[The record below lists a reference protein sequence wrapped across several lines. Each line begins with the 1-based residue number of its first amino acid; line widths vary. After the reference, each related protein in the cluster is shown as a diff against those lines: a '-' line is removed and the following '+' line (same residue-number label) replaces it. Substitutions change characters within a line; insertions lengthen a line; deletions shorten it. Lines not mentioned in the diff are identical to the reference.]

1 MDIREDHEESDEHE
15 EQDNSG
21 ASRNKFKKKLLLW
34 CSIILSCALITAII
48 VYTINYE
55 QGRRKGLLGNIQVDI
70 PETFSEKPDVSG
82 ESGSDKEIEEISSE
96 PEADMPDITEPG
108 FSPVIWTDDG
118 ANPDMS
124 SISIR
129 FELVDQTQV
138 AQVLYDQDLNRITTL
153 FSGNFEPNE
162 YRLMWNGLNDRST
175 YVNPGIYIIRL
186 MTPTRSYFHKIV
198 WLSDR

>member
-1 MDIREDHEESDEHE
+1 
-15 EQDNSG
+15 
-21 ASRNKFKKKLLLW
+21 
-34 CSIILSCALITAII
+34 
-48 VYTINYE
+48 
-55 QGRRKGLLGNIQVDI
+55 
-70 PETFSEKPDVSG
+70 
-82 ESGSDKEIEEISSE
+82 
-96 PEADMPDITEPG
+96 
-108 FSPVIWTDDG
+108 
-118 ANPDMS
+118 MS

-138 AQVLYDQDLNRITTL
+138 ALVLYDQDLNRITTL
-153 FSGNFEPNE
+153 LSGNFEPNE